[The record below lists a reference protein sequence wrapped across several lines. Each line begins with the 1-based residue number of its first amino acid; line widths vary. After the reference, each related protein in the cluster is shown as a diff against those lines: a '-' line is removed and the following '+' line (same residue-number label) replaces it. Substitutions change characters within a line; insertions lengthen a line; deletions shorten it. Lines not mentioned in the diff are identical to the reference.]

1 MPSGLKRYYG
11 SNQLHFITCSCYQRR
26 PYLDNVDRK
35 DEFLHILE
43 ELRQTYEFVVVGY
56 VLMPEHFHLLIGEP
70 NRGNPSSV
78 MFALKQRTSRRWL
91 KTLRQHGIEQFWQR
105 RFYDFN
111 VFTEKKRIEKLK
123 YMHRNPVVRELV
135 AKPEDWRWS
144 SYRHYMFGEEG
155 EVKVGVEVAVRN
167 LATPSV
173 PAKNA

>member
-1 MPSGLKRYYG
+1 MPTGLKRYYG
-11 SNQLHFITCSCYQRR
+11 GNQLHFITCSCYQRR
-26 PYLDNVDRK
+26 PYFDSDRR

-91 KTLRQHGIEQFWQR
+91 KSLRQLGIEHFWQR

-111 VFTEKKRIEKLK
+111 VFSEKKRIEKLK
-123 YMHRNPVVRELV
+123 YIHRNPVVRELV
-135 AKPEDWRWS
+135 AQPEDWRWS
-144 SYRHYMFGEEG
+144 SYRHYLFGEETHVRIG
-155 EVKVGVEVAVRN
+155 IDVVARKLTV
-167 LATPSV
+167 PPV